1 MEPEEN
7 ESIVLLSAKL
17 QMLKQENEALLTKN
31 TELEKVYAGFFLKLD
46 FYMKN
51 SNVHPPEEIDVQIY
65 KNELHFNMMED
76 RWKIKR
82 EELIKKYETKIQEIA
97 AKINETPSPKKKP
110 GSEPVPL
117 DLSKEDL
124 VSLRAKLEESMQK
137 EKEMRTKLVE
147 AAKRMKVLKDDNT
160 AMKQKLEENDKEKAS
175 LPLNIPENTEDDSK
189 KNLIEAAKKIKEMK
203 EEIISLIKKNEDL
216 EQELHKLKAEKTLAS
231 GEESK
236 KVLKEILSDFQK
248 QKEAVVMFRGELK
261 NLNKSLLL
269 QCRPILEGVVRR
281 CSEVQGEAFNE
292 LRFKYVSEMNERKKL
307 FNILQEL
314 KGNIRVFCRVRPLN
328 PSEPESCIEFQEEN
342 ILTISSKETNE
353 FKNFEY
359 DRVFNQTSKQEEV
372 FAEVQPLITSI
383 LDGYNVCIFAYGQT
397 GSGKTYTMQGPK
409 ENPGVFTR
417 AINELFRMIKER
429 QDDYEY
435 ALEIALME
443 IYNENLRDL
452 FGKDQNAKL
461 EIKQGPNGNFVP
473 GLTSIPVKA
482 PEEVESFLEV
492 GTKNRA
498 VGKTNMNEH
507 SSRSHLIFT
516 INLIGKTRINNNT
529 FCGKLH
535 LIDLAGSERLAKT
548 KVQGEAQKESIA
560 INKSL
565 TALGD
570 VIAAR
575 ANKTPHIPF
584 RNSTLTYFLQ
594 DSLSGESKTLMV
606 LQISPA
612 STSHEETVSS
622 CKFAARARSVELG
635 SPVKKSNAAAKK

>member
-1 MEPEEN
+1 MEVDDN
-7 ESIVLLSAKL
+7 ESIVLLSARV
-17 QMLKQENEALLTKN
+17 QMMKQENEALLSKN
-31 TELEKVYAGFFLKLD
+31 IELEKVYSGFFLKLD

-51 SNVHPPEEIDVQIY
+51 SNLHPPEEIDVQIY
-65 KNELHFNMMED
+65 KNELHDNMMED

-82 EELIKKYETKIQEIA
+82 EELIKKYEAKIQELA
-97 AKINETPSPKKKP
+97 TKMNESPSPKKKP
-110 GSEPVPL
+110 APESVPL

-124 VSLRAKLEESMQK
+124 VSLKAKLDESVQR
-137 EKEMRTKLVE
+137 EKEMRSKLVE
-147 AAKRMKVLKDDNT
+147 AAKRMKVLKDENI
-160 AMKQKLEENDKEKAS
+160 AMKQKLDDNEKEKATS
-175 LPLNIPENTEDDSK
+175 PPTISENTEDDSK
-189 KNLIEAAKKIKEMK
+189 KKLIEAAKKMK
-203 EEIISLIKKNEDL
+203 GIGSLMKKNDDL
-216 EQELHKLKAEKTLAS
+216 EQEIQKIKAEKTQAS

-236 KVLKEILSDFQK
+236 KVLTDILSDFQK
-248 QKEAVVMFRGELK
+248 QKEAVVQFRSEIK

-269 QCRPILEGVVRR
+269 HCRPIIEGVVKR
-281 CSEVQGEAFNE
+281 CSEVQSEAFTE
-292 LRFKYVSEMNERKKL
+292 LKVKFVTEMNERKKL
-307 FNILQEL
+307 FNIIPEL

-328 PSEPESCIEFQEEN
+328 PSEPESCVEFQEEN

-359 DRVFNQTSKQEEV
+359 DRVFNQSSKQEEV

-417 AINELFRMIKER
+417 AINELFKMIKER
-429 QDDYEY
+429 QEDYEY

-452 FGKDQNAKL
+452 FGKDQTAKL

-473 GLTSIPVKA
+473 GLTSITVKA
-482 PEEVESFLEV
+482 PEEVENFLEV

-516 INLIGKTRINNNT
+516 INIYGKNRVNNNSFT
-529 FCGKLH
+529 GKLH

-612 STSHEETVSS
+612 SSSHEETVSS

-635 SPVKKSNAAAKK
+635 SPGKKPAVVSKK